1 MSDVVAKCDNEKIT
15 KVKVASAEIIVS
27 GKADKPYY
35 EIKYYDLSK
44 NEWCIGYGSYELKFV
59 FQWLNEC
66 FELAKEPQECNS
78 DLISKLAEDF
88 YYIENGKI
96 HPYTGNYGETD
107 YDESVDLIECINN
120 QPQVHQW
127 ISCSERLPK
136 ETGYYLCSVEWYG
149 TSTKELLISNGH
161 EIQDRIMLIHYL
173 ESNKS
178 FKEIENFSTYK
189 VIAWQP
195 LPSVWKG
202 ENNG

>member
-1 MSDVVAKCDNEKIT
+1 MGEIEKEKDMRLID
-15 KVKVASAEIIVS
+15 
-27 GKADKPYY
+27 ADKLLYDDIDCKDGHTY
-35 EIKYYDLSK
+35 MVVRAFEIDS
-44 NEWCIGYGSYELKFV
+44 
-59 FQWLNEC
+59 
-66 FELAKEPQECNS
+66 
-78 DLISKLAEDF
+78 
-88 YYIENGKI
+88 
-96 HPYTGNYGETD
+96 
-107 YDESVDLIECINN
+107 
-120 QPQVHQW
+120 QPTVEVPQW
-127 ISCSERLPK
+127 IPCSERLPE

-178 FKEIENFSTYK
+178 FKEAENFSTYK